1 MATEVPGQVN
11 GYGAHNGASEAPN
24 QAGANIIN
32 GSGESSTPSKDE
44 IGWYFV
50 EQ

>member
-1 MATEVPGQVN
+1 MATEVAGQVN
-11 GYGAHNGASEAPN
+11 GYKAHEGASEATN
-24 QAGANIIN
+24 QTGANIVN
-32 GSGESSTPSKDE
+32 GSVESSTPSKDE